1 MKVIIVTD
9 LHDDFDF
16 KSKANVQIKTKNGVI
31 DRTHLKIKRLPQKM
45 ESGKIENGTKANIP
59 IPVEHFAMGWN
70 ACLEEIMGETEY

>member
-31 DRTHLKIKRLPQKM
+31 YRTHLKIKPLP
-45 ESGKIENGTKANIP
+45 TK
-59 IPVEHFAMGWN
+59 VEDMRGEADYDFWDGWN
-70 ACLEEIMGETEY
+70 ACLEGILGNGR